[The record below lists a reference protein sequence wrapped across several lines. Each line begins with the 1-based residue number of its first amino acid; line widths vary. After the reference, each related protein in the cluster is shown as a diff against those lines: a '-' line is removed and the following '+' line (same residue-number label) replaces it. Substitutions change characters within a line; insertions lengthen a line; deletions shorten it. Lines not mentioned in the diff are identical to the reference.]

1 MTETPNPHIVDTDT
15 LTGEMHP
22 IRRAVLA
29 LGSNLGERMASLQ
42 GAVDSLADTPD
53 VWVTGVSSVYETDPV
68 DMPSDSKQFLNAVVT
83 IDTTLP
89 AATLL
94 DRALAIEDAFDR
106 VRPVERNMP
115 RTLDVDLIV
124 VGDRRSDDDFLKL
137 PHPRARERAFVL
149 MPWLELEPD
158 AVLPDAGR
166 GRRPARRGRPERR
179 QAPRRPGAR
188 APVARVSEQ
197 PPGDD
202 DARLRPTGA
211 GLLLGWGLAGL
222 VGGWLVRPALGL
234 GRRHRADGHLAA
246 GARAVPGRRDPR
258 RHGLGH
264 LAHPARARAPAR
276 AAPRGQPAGAG
287 QGVRPRGRPGGRRV
301 RRLRAELG
309 GDGEPSWPTSGW
321 CAPASP
327 HWAAC

>member
-68 DMPSDSKQFLNAVVT
+68 DMPADAKQFLNAVVT

-124 VGDRRSDDDFLKL
+124 VGDRRADEDDLTL
-137 PHPRARERAFVL
+137 PHPRAAERAFVL
-149 MPWLELEPD
+149 VPWLELEPE
-158 AVLPDAGR
+158 AEL
-166 GRRPARRGRPERR
+166 
-179 QAPRRPGAR
+179 PGAGPIVELLEKTGR
-188 APVARVSEQ
+188 EGVA
-197 PPGDD
+197 
-202 DARLRPTGA
+202 LRE
-211 GLLLGWGLAGL
+211 
-222 VGGWLVRPALGL
+222 
-234 GRRHRADGHLAA
+234 DI
-246 GARAVPGRRDPR
+246 
-258 RHGLGH
+258 
-264 LAHPARARAPAR
+264 
-276 AAPRGQPAGAG
+276 
-287 QGVRPRGRPGGRRV
+287 
-301 RRLRAELG
+301 EL
-309 GDGEPSWPTSGW
+309 EFQ
-321 CAPASP
+321 
-327 HWAAC
+327 